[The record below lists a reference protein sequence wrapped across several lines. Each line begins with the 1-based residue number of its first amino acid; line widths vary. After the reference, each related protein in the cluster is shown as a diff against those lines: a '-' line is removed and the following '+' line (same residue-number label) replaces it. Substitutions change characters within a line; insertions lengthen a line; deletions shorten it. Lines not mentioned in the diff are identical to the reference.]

1 MKVTE
6 KIKSLTITTATII
19 TKAVEAIV
27 GYFVV
32 KLIEPVV
39 NSIYKYF
46 WRDKDGE
53 G

>member
-6 KIKSLTITTATII
+6 KIKSLSITTATII
-19 TKAVEAIV
+19 TKAVEALV

-32 KLIEPVV
+32 KLIEPIV
-39 NSIYKYF
+39 NRIYKYF